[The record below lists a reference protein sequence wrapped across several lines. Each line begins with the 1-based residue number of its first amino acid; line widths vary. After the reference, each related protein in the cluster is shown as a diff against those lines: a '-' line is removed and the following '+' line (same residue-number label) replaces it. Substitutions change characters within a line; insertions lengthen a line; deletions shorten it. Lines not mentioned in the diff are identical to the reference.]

1 MNREKLLNDAI
12 AKLKMLPEDKVILA
26 HDFTEF
32 LYHKYEEY
40 ILREGVQNLVVE
52 SESFKFLKNDEDIY
66 TVNDIKGKYNAER

>member
-1 MNREKLLNDAI
+1 MNREKLLDDTI

-40 ILREGVQNLVVE
+40 ILREGVENLAVE
-52 SESFKFLKNDEDIY
+52 SESFKFLKKDEDIY
-66 TVNDIKGKYNAER
+66 TVNDIKEKYNAER